1 MNGGELDYSQLNNID
16 WNKDTVDRFQEVVDT
31 STQQFYCGDAEVSK
45 WPPLIFSSI
54 IMHLIICIRMECLP
68 KQSFQRLVV
77 PTYLLISA
85 LPPLLLPA
93 VRGSLPLKVEQF

>member
-1 MNGGELDYSQLNNID
+1 MNGGEIDYSQLNNID

-54 IMHLIICIRMECLP
+54 SCIVFFASEWNVC
-68 KQSFQRLVV
+68 QN
-77 PTYLLISA
+77 
-85 LPPLLLPA
+85 
-93 VRGSLPLKVEQF
+93 KVSRDWLFLHTS